1 MTDEED
7 PFVRLQKYGLQRG
20 RPKKVA
26 DGDPLARPVTLK
38 ELGITKQEAYEA
50 RQLAAIPKDLFEEI
64 MDDVFARPGR
74 VPDTRAIIH
83 EYRRRCQQPPQRVGG
98 FLAIVRAWNAV
109 TGAERM
115 EFFDGLLRK
124 HGATDEERRRFFQG
138 LFESAKRGGLFDAE

>member
-50 RQLAAIPKDLFEEI
+50 RQLAEIPRDLFEEI
-64 MDDVFARPGR
+64 LDECEKRHGGHY
-74 VPDTRAIIH
+74 DTRAIIH
-83 EYRRRCQQPPQRVGG
+83 EYRRRCQQPAQRVDG
-98 FLAIVRAWNAV
+98 FLAIVRAWNAA

-115 EFFDGLLRK
+115 EFFDG
-124 HGATDEERRRFFQG
+124 AP
-138 LFESAKRGGLFDAE
+138 